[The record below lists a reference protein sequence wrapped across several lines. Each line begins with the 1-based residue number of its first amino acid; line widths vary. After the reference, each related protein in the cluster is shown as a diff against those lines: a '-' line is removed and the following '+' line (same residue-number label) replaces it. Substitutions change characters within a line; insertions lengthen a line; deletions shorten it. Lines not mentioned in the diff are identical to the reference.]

1 MILTSG
7 FRKILQGGYDKLSI
21 HKMFSIE
28 ITLEIP
34 VNLQVFVRSNMPSV
48 LETRQVNLT
57 SINGNISVPEN

>member
-1 MILTSG
+1 
-7 FRKILQGGYDKLSI
+7 
-21 HKMFSIE
+21 MFSIE